1 MRKLK
6 LAIDDLAVESFDT
19 SAAGG
24 ARGTVLGASEIQP
37 APESV
42 LPGECGTGAAHTG
55 PCCGYSLVIS
65 CGTNCDDAATCG
77 IGCAVVETNTCIE

>member
-6 LAIDDLAVESFDT
+6 LAIENLTVESFDT
-19 SAAGG
+19 SAAGRE
-24 ARGTVLGASEIQP
+24 RGTVLGASEIQP

-42 LPGECGTGAAHTG
+42 LPGHCDTGTAYTG

-65 CGTNCDDAATCG
+65 CATNCDDVATCG
-77 IGCAVVETNTCIE
+77 TGYVVLETNTCTE